1 MTKYR
6 EEKNK
11 WNFKFWR
18 IVRFY
23 RECGDVGGAE
33 FVKSLYGD
41 PSMMMI
47 RFNSAKHSDKT
58 PGLGFYVTVEAYRS
72 GIHKELLSIY
82 CIQGNIRLVCF
93 CPFLLRCKLPNLR
106 QGEWQWLKSS
116 CDDPKWQNLYKIL
129 NNDFDF
135 FLIIFPSIEWEHM
148 GFF

>member
-6 EEKNK
+6 EENNK

-58 PGLGFYVTVEAYRS
+58 PGLGFNVTVEAYRS
-72 GIHKELLSIY
+72 GIRKEPITIY
-82 CIQGNIRLVCF
+82 FTIVHFYWINIFVIQKKNITVWWQVKSYYLWWAILKMYRKKLRLKVKIHEC
-93 CPFLLRCKLPNLR
+93 FLL
-106 QGEWQWLKSS
+106 E
-116 CDDPKWQNLYKIL
+116 
-129 NNDFDF
+129 
-135 FLIIFPSIEWEHM
+135 
-148 GFF
+148 